1 MNDREKTVALL
12 VDSENI
18 SPEYFADIFAKV
30 KKRGNVTYCRI
41 YGDFTKQQAAKWHEI
56 AREYG
61 AEPIQQFSFATG
73 KNATD
78 SRMIIDA
85 MDILYTGRVDIF
97 CLATSDS
104 DFTNLAVRLRHDGVC
119 VIGAGE
125 EKTPPAFRSVCHDF
139 IVLGKKGRTE
149 KAAPK
154 AVSKKVTD
162 KTRKGDNP
170 KKNAVSGQDKK
181 RADDLAALLDTACA
195 ILAGGAWIQF
205 SALIEELKK
214 TYPKFDPRQ
223 FGAPKKDKVAFF
235 KGQARNGQA
244 LFEMKKEGTIDSIR
258 LAAKK

>member
-1 MNDREKTVALL
+1 MNDWEKTVALL

-18 SPEYFADIFAKV
+18 SPEYFADIFAKA

-41 YGDFTKQQAAKWHEI
+41 YGDFAKQQATKWNEI
-56 AREYG
+56 VREYG

-85 MDILYTGRVDIF
+85 MDILYTGQVNIVY
-97 CLATSDS
+97 LATSDS

-154 AVSKKVTD
+154 AVSEKVTD
-162 KTRKGDNP
+162 KTWQGDNI
-170 KKNAVSGQDKK
+170 KNNAVSEQDKK
-181 RADDLAALLDTACA
+181 QADDLAALLDTACA
-195 ILAGGAWIQF
+195 ILKDGTWMQF
-205 SALIEELKK
+205 SSFIDELRK

-223 FGAPKKDKVAFF
+223 FGAPKKDKVVFF
-235 KGQARNGQA
+235 KGQERNGQA
-244 LFEMKKEGTIDSIR
+244 LFGMKKEGTVVSIC
-258 LAAKK
+258 LVAEK

>member
-154 AVSKKVTD
+154 AVSEKVTD
-162 KTRKGDNP
+162 KTRQGDNA
-170 KKNAVSGQDKK
+170 KGHAVSGQNKK
-181 RADDLAALLDTACA
+181 QTDDLAALLDTACA

-235 KGQARNGQA
+235 KGQA
-244 LFEMKKEGTIDSIR
+244 LFEMKKDGNIDRIR
-258 LAAKK
+258 LAAEK

>member
-18 SPEYFADIFAKV
+18 SPEYFADIFAKA

-41 YGDFTKQQAAKWHEI
+41 YGDFAKQQATKWNEI
-56 AREYG
+56 VREYG

-85 MDILYTGRVDIF
+85 MDILYTGQVNIF
-97 CLATSDS
+97 YLATSDS

-154 AVSKKVTD
+154 AVSEKVTD
-162 KTRKGDNP
+162 KTWQGDNI
-170 KKNAVSGQDKK
+170 KNNAVSGQDKK
-181 RADDLAALLDTACA
+181 QADDLAALLDTACA
-195 ILAGGAWIQF
+195 ILKDGTWMQF
-205 SALIEELKK
+205 SSFIDELRK

-223 FGAPKKDKVAFF
+223 FGAPKKDKVVFF
-235 KGQARNGQA
+235 KGQERNGQA
-244 LFEMKKEGTIDSIR
+244 LFGMKKEGTVVSIC
-258 LAAKK
+258 LVAEK